1 MATQSVQKDRE
12 GPDWPLGLITP
23 TINTPLSIMS
33 NVDPTLANDP
43 SNPTAGGVANPNEYT
58 ERCNQIVIWGVKAAG
73 HGLQPNTGNIYV
85 CRKGVQGAGNRDDYG
100 SVVAIIFPGQA
111 FTLVP
116 SALVRDGFSPYRY
129 FIDADNQGDSALVT
143 LIIV

>member
-1 MATQSVQKDRE
+1 MAIQSIQKDRE

-23 TINTPLSIMS
+23 TINTPLGIMS
-33 NVDPTLANDP
+33 NVDPNGVNDP
-43 SNPTAGGVANPNEYT
+43 ATATPGTSGANEYT
-58 ERCNQIVIWGVKAAG
+58 ERCNQIVIWGVKAGA
-73 HGLQPNTGNIYV
+73 HGLVPNTGNIYV

-129 FIDADNQGDSALVT
+129 SIDADNQGDSALVT

>member
-1 MATQSVQKDRE
+1 MATQSVQKSRQ
-12 GPDWPLGLITP
+12 GPVWPLGLITP
-23 TINTPLSIMS
+23 TINTPLNIMS
-33 NVDPTLANDP
+33 NVDSTLANAP
-43 SNPTAGGVANPNEYT
+43 ENPTPGTTGAAEYT

-85 CRKGVQGAGNRDDYG
+85 MMKGVQGAGNRDDYG
-100 SVVAIIFPGQA
+100 SCVAVIFPGQA

-116 SALVRDGFSPYRY
+116 SALVRDGFSPYE
-129 FIDADNQGDSALVT
+129 FSIDADNQGDSALVT